1 MPEGSRTVAN
11 CSQTAANGSE
21 DGGEL
26 EDREERMP
34 PNPSRGQPPLPP
46 LRCCLLSGGA
56 SRRMGRD
63 KALLPHPEGGT
74 WLERQL
80 RLLAGLGAPLTLLSG
95 WPGHL
100 EQATAMAGLLASL
113 GVKLELLPEARSEP
127 VADPSQ
133 GFLVLEQPKR
143 IPMSEQ
149 PKGMPMS
156 EQPRGEPNPEQP
168 EGPLVALGRLMEAHP
183 EERLLLCPIDMPALT
198 PSCLRALL
206 EAASGD
212 PAAIWIATAHQ
223 PQPLLGLYPSNTR
236 HRQSLREALARG
248 ERGLQR
254 WLAGEEVHTVA
265 LPAAALANV
274 NTPQELDDWRAALTP
289 PPDWPANRCTP

>member
-1 MPEGSRTVAN
+1 
-11 CSQTAANGSE
+11 
-21 DGGEL
+21 
-26 EDREERMP
+26 
-34 PNPSRGQPPLPP
+34 
-46 LRCCLLSGGA
+46 
-56 SRRMGRD
+56 MGRD

-100 EQATAMAGLLASL
+100 ERASALAGPPASL
-113 GVKLELLPEARSEP
+113 EVELEL
-127 VADPSQ
+127 
-133 GFLVLEQPKR
+133 
-143 IPMSEQ
+143 MSEQ
-149 PKGMPMS
+149 PMGPLVL
-156 EQPRGEPNPEQP
+156 EAPRGEPRPEQP
-168 EGPLVALGRLMEAHP
+168 EGPLVALARLMEAHP
-183 EERLLLCPIDMPALT
+183 EERLLLCPIDLPALT

-223 PQPLLGLYPSNTR
+223 PQPLLGLYPSDTR
-236 HRQSLREALARG
+236 HRQSLRAALARG

-254 WLAGEEVHTVA
+254 WLAGEEVHSVA

-274 NTPQELDDWRAALTP
+274 NTPQELEAWRAALTP
-289 PPDWPANRCTP
+289 PPDWPANRCSP